1 MVDANVSGDTGRPD
15 PAEATTPAE
24 FVEAMRSLKR
34 WTGWGF
40 RELEK
45 RATVGGHVL
54 PRSTVTVALTRDA
67 LPREELVAAFAH
79 ACGCDE
85 EETARWV
92 TARRRVAAAGAPAL
106 AAPAPETEPVSAPE
120 SASSS
125 PAKTTPALESEPAS
139 PVEAGPVAPPR
150 LVRRRVQRLVPVLAA
165 LAAVATIVTFLL
177 GSAGR
182 DDAQPGGT
190 HTAPT
195 SPPGTSRHGTP
206 RHDPTQASDPG
217 AMPASESVPTTAAEP
232 GQVVPAAAK
241 TPDPPEPPGTQ
252 DPTHEPPPQ
261 EPADPDH
268 VTIPLEDQPPV
279 HCPLPYLNTPYGAVA
294 QCTQMSGGQARIGFY
309 SFVTG
314 EFGPQTDWADVVE
327 DRWFDG
333 SIAATDG
340 VEAVARGFAVLNTTY
355 GGGVFATQYRDGEA
369 RWGTINV
376 VTGKFY
382 PSSDQWTPL

>member
-24 FVEAMRSLKR
+24 FVEAMRGLKR
-34 WTGWGF
+34 WTGRGF

-45 RATVGGHVL
+45 RAAAGGHVL
-54 PRSTVTVALTRDA
+54 PRSTVTVALARDS
-67 LPREELVAAFAH
+67 LPRAELVAACAH

-92 TARRRVAAAGAPAL
+92 TARRRVAAAGAPAP
-106 AAPAPETEPVSAPE
+106 AALPETV
-120 SASSS
+120 
-125 PAKTTPALESEPAS
+125 
-139 PVEAGPVAPPR
+139 PVAPPR
-150 LVRRRVQRLVPVLAA
+150 PARGRVRRLVPGLVA
-165 LAAVATIVTFLL
+165 LAAVATVLTFLL

-182 DDAQPGGT
+182 DDSRRGGN
-190 HTAPT
+190 HAVPT
-195 SPPGTSRHGTP
+195 SPPGTSGHGTP
-206 RHDPTQASDPG
+206 SRDPVRASSP
-217 AMPASESVPTTAAEP
+217 AAVPASTSVPTTAAEP
-232 GQVVPAAAK
+232 GHVVPAAAE
-241 TPDPPEPPGTQ
+241 TPAPPEPPGTE
-252 DPTHEPPPQ
+252 DPPPTHEPPHE
-261 EPADPDH
+261 EPPDADH
-268 VTIPLEDQPPV
+268 VTIPLEGQPAV

-314 EFGPQTDWADVVE
+314 EFGPRTDWVAVVE

-340 VEAVARGFAVLNTTY
+340 VEAVARGFAVLDTTY

-369 RWGTINV
+369 RWGTISV

-382 PSSDQWTPL
+382 PSSDRWTPL